1 MRIFRFKIE
10 WWSELDK
17 KPITDTGFVV
27 GKDNVDA
34 VKNLMA
40 YYSDPK
46 KGDENII
53 IYTITEVDNYDHGII
68 YDSDI
73 TYIMNEEADK

>member
-17 KPITDTGFVV
+17 KPITDTGFVA

-34 VKNLMA
+34 VKNLIA
-40 YYSDPK
+40 YYTDPK
-46 KGDENII
+46 KGDEDVIE
-53 IYTITEVDNYDHGII
+53 YTISEVDNYNHGILF
-68 YDSDI
+68 DSDI
-73 TYIMNEEADK
+73 YEIQLAEKK

>member
-34 VKNLMA
+34 VKNLIA

-46 KGDENII
+46 KGDENVI

-73 TYIMNEEADK
+73 IDIVNKEAK